1 MKKRKLE
8 SSSHKYN
15 NFVIILQQTIF
26 MQFNIKNIN
35 DWQNVVDSILP
46 ELKHNILL
54 LKGNLGAGKT
64 TFTQFLIKNLGSKD
78 EVNSPTYSIVNE
90 YNSPKGKIY
99 HFDLY
104 RLKNIEEVY
113 DIGIEEYLDNA
124 FLCIIEWPEVYEDEL
139 YGLNYHSMSINNTG
153 ENREITFD

>member
-1 MKKRKLE
+1 MKYTI
-8 SSSHKYN
+8 HK
-15 NFVIILQQTIF
+15 IE
-26 MQFNIKNIN
+26 
-35 DWQNVVDSILP
+35 DWQEIVEKIIP
-46 ELKHNILL
+46 ELKHSILL

-64 TFTQFLIKNLGSKD
+64 TFTQFLLKNLGSED

-90 YNSPKGKIY
+90 YNTPKGKIY

-124 FLCIIEWPEVYEDEL
+124 FLCIIEWPEVYEEEL
-139 YGLNYHSMSINNTG
+139 YGLKYHEMSIINTG
-153 ENREITFD
+153 QSREVSFE

>member
-1 MKKRKLE
+1 
-8 SSSHKYN
+8 
-15 NFVIILQQTIF
+15 
-26 MQFNIKNIN
+26 MQFTIQEIK
-35 DWQNVVDSILP
+35 DWQEVVDKIIP
-46 ELKHNILL
+46 DLKHNILL

-64 TFTQFLIKNLGSKD
+64 TFTQFLLKNMGSND

-90 YNSPKGKIY
+90 YSTPEGKIY

-124 FLCIIEWPEVYEDEL
+124 FLCIIEWPEVYEEEL
-139 YGLNYHSMSINNTG
+139 HGLNYHTMSIVNTG
-153 ENREITFD
+153 DEREVSFE

>member
-1 MKKRKLE
+1 MN
-8 SSSHKYN
+8 Y
-15 NFVIILQQTIF
+15 TIHT
-26 MQFNIKNIN
+26 IE
-35 DWQNVVDSILP
+35 DWQKIVDIIIPQLH
-46 ELKHNILL
+46 HNIFL

-64 TFTQFLIKNLGSKD
+64 TFTQFLLKNLGSTD

-90 YNSPKGKIY
+90 YNTPKGKVY

-139 YGLNYHSMSINNTG
+139 YGLKYHEMSIVNTG
-153 ENREITFD
+153 ENREISFD

>member
-1 MKKRKLE
+1 
-8 SSSHKYN
+8 
-15 NFVIILQQTIF
+15 
-26 MQFNIKNIN
+26 MQFTIKSID
-35 DWQNVVDSILP
+35 DWQGIVDRIVP

-64 TFTQFLIKNLGSKD
+64 TFTQFLMKKLNSTD

-90 YNSPKGKIY
+90 YSTPQGKVF

-104 RLKNIEEVY
+104 RLKNIDEVY

-124 FLCIIEWPEVYEDEL
+124 FLCIIEWPEVYEEEL
-139 YGLNYHSMSINNTG
+139 HGLKFHEMSIINTG
-153 ENREITFD
+153 EHREISFD

>member
-1 MKKRKLE
+1 
-8 SSSHKYN
+8 
-15 NFVIILQQTIF
+15 
-26 MQFNIKNIN
+26 MQFNIKNIS

-64 TFTQFLIKNLGSKD
+64 TFTQFLLKNLGSKD

-124 FLCIIEWPEVYEDEL
+124 YLCIIEWPEVYEDEL

>member
-1 MKKRKLE
+1 
-8 SSSHKYN
+8 
-15 NFVIILQQTIF
+15 
-26 MQFNIKNIN
+26 MQFTIKSID
-35 DWQNVVDSILP
+35 DWQVIVDKITP

-64 TFTQFLIKNLGSKD
+64 TFTQFLMKKLGSGD

-90 YNSPKGKIY
+90 YSTPKGKVY

-104 RLKNIEEVY
+104 RLKNIDEVY

-139 YGLNYHSMSINNTG
+139 YGIKFHEMSIINTG
-153 ENREITFD
+153 EQREISFD

>member
-1 MKKRKLE
+1 M
-8 SSSHKYN
+8 
-15 NFVIILQQTIF
+15 NFQINQ
-26 MQFNIKNIN
+26 IN
-35 DWQNVVDSILP
+35 DWQKVVESILP

-64 TFTQFLIKNLGSKD
+64 TFSQFLLKNLGSND
-78 EVNSPTYSIVNE
+78 EVSSPTYSIVNE
-90 YNSPKGKIY
+90 YNSPKGKIF

-104 RLKNIEEVY
+104 RLKNIDEVY

-124 FLCIIEWPEVYEDEL
+124 FLCIIEWPEVYEDDL